1 MDKSEP
7 KRTNA
12 TPDGEI
18 AGARARVAALRLID
32 AVLRQGQRLDTSVI
46 HATRNLTLPEDRALA
61 IAIATEVLRHLPD
74 LDALIDSA
82 TEKPLPHDVKA
93 RSVLRLALAQALILG
108 TPAHAAIAT
117 ALPLV
122 LGGPRRL
129 VHGVFGTLTR
139 RGALL
144 PEIPTLPAEVVERWT
159 KAWGPEALENAAK
172 AIAAP
177 PPLDLALRDETESE
191 IEGEQL
197 APNHRRLPRGLS
209 VTALPGYKEGRFWVQ
224 NIAAQ
229 IPVTLLGKGDG
240 LGKDRGRTVLDLCA
254 APGGKTM
261 QLAAADWNVI
271 AVEQHSGR
279 IQRLR
284 ENLTRTGLTAEIVE
298 ADVMAW
304 EPAAPID
311 AILLDAPCTATGIFA
326 RHPDVLHRIGAKD
339 IASLSAL
346 QGRMLARAI
355 QWLKPDGRLVYATCS
370 MEPEEGEQVIAA
382 SGLTVD
388 PVTTEEL
395 PLGLTSA
402 PEGWVR
408 ILPKPGLDGFFMA
421 RLKRS

>member
-1 MDKSEP
+1 VDKSEP